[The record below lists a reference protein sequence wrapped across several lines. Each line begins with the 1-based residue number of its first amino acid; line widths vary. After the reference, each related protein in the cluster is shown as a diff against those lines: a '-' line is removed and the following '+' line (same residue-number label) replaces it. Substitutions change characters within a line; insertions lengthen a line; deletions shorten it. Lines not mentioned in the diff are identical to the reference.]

1 MNIKLNREVNMNTKL
16 ILEVN
21 MNTEQNVGPYKLAFH
36 GQIPEQ
42 PKTRIQIA
50 SFKNPSPNVDLAI
63 QAQGRCN
70 AYPNDINVVT
80 KDKIGH

>member
-1 MNIKLNREVNMNTKL
+1 MVKKLKFKSSQRPESKL
-16 ILEVN
+16 PLSKI
-21 MNTEQNVGPYKLAFH
+21 
-36 GQIPEQ
+36 
-42 PKTRIQIA
+42 
-50 SFKNPSPNVDLAI
+50 PSPHVDLAI